1 MHSWI
6 EAEMKSART
15 KTAAIVIV
23 LVIAATSLI
32 FLYNN
37 STQKAS
43 AQPIRVACVGD
54 SITEWSHYTD
64 DLQDMLGDGY
74 LVENFGVAGSAVLK
88 NSDKPYMNQAAFQQA
103 MDFQPSVVIIMLGT
117 NDAKDTNYRYI
128 TNFPNDY
135 EQLINECNSVPDV
148 QHIWLVKPPPI
159 YSNTL
164 GLNGVHLDQGIIPEI
179 EQVATNLNLPTID
192 VNQALTNHS
201 DYFIDG
207 VHPNS
212 DGAQLIA
219 NTIDDA
225 LLTQMIP

>member
-1 MHSWI
+1 
-6 EAEMKSART
+6 MKSART

-23 LVIAATSLI
+23 LVIATTSLI

-43 AQPIRVACVGD
+43 AQVIRVACVGD

-103 MDFQPSVVIIMLGT
+103 KDFQPSVVIIMLGT
-117 NDAKDTNYRYI
+117 NDAKDSNYRYI

-135 EQLINECNSVPDV
+135 KQLIGECNSLSDD

-159 YSNTL
+159 YDNTL
-164 GLNGVHLDQGIIPEI
+164 GLNDTNLEQGIIPEI

-192 VNQALTNHS
+192 VNQALANHS

-219 NTIDDA
+219 NTINDA
-225 LLTQMIP
+225 FNSSNIVNSPDY